1 MKKQYRIVCAGLA
14 LCMGIVPMQATAASP
29 DFAYTFEEW
38 EKLRDDCLEFS
49 EIPNLVHEYN
59 STVQQNQYEYQDYK
73 DKSSYDISKDYY
85 DAANALTD
93 KIDYPDDTNAA
104 YAGLLT
110 SALNSEIQAESLREQ
125 GDNNVDDGE
134 IKRLSYAST
143 EAKLVKQAQELMIE
157 YWNAS
162 ESLSSYLDVF
172 ETAKK
177 NLGTMEIKYQA
188 GLVVKSA
195 VESSKKSLADAE
207 VNLIG
212 AENKIEQ
219 TRGALLLM
227 LGWEHDA
234 DVEITRLPEPDIEWI
249 ENICLEEDIEKALEQ
264 NYELQI
270 TQRRI
275 ENAEKSTVRE
285 KQEQIYQNQKKTA
298 AESVENQ
305 YQDLLLAKVDYEQ
318 AQEAEILSERNL
330 QTSRVQYQAGIITAK
345 ELEKQEKNY
354 YSAQL
359 SVKTAERTLLKN
371 QLAYE
376 WEVNG
381 LADVS

>member
-14 LCMGIVPMQATAASP
+14 LCMGIVPMQAAAASP

-49 EIPNLVHEYN
+49 EIPDLVHEYN

-134 IKRLSYAST
+134 IKRLGYASA

-157 YWNAS
+157 YWDAS
-162 ESLSSYLDVF
+162 ESLSSYLDVV
-172 ETAKK
+172 ETEKE

-207 VNLIG
+207 ANRIG

-219 TRGALLLM
+219 TRGSLLLM

-234 DVEITRLPEPDIEWI
+234 DVEITKLPEPDIEWI
-249 ENICLEEDIEKALEQ
+249 ENICLEEDIEKALKQ
-264 NYELQI
+264 NYELQV

-275 ENAEKSTVRE
+275 ENAEKATVRE
-285 KQEQIYQNQKKTA
+285 KQEQIYQNQKKAA

-305 YQDLLLAKVDYEQ
+305 YQNLLLAKVDYEQ
-318 AQEAEILSERNL
+318 AQNAEILSERNL